1 MTSAGEIHTQAE
13 TMAVHITD
21 GVEVSGEMLDG
32 SFGEVDVEIQGLA
45 KMSVADAVVLNS
57 NDAALSTSQTLNVS
71 SQSIKMSSSAQ
82 VEARLEW
89 HVGCCVTGRQGQRR
103 WLS

>member
-1 MTSAGEIHTQAE
+1 MTSSGEIHTQAE

-57 NDAALSTSQTLNVS
+57 NDAALSTSQTLNVTVS
-71 SQSIKMSSSAQ
+71 RSRCQAVHSWKHTRVACWLLRHRTPRSA
-82 VEARLEW
+82 
-89 HVGCCVTGRQGQRR
+89 
-103 WLS
+103 